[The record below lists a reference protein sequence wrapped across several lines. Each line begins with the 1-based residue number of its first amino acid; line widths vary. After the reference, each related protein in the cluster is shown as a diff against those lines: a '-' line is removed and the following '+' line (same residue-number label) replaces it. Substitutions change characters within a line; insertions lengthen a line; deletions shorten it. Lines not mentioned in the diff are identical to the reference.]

1 MPLPKFFNLYKNNQT
16 AFHNLC
22 VHRTP
27 PAGIDQLLWN
37 GLKYCI
43 EKPLPKPNITKTLE
57 RLRDDIRLKYFWYKL
72 GAYDDGDYVTKLR
85 VKSTFKAK
93 EASPEIE
100 EALNQFEAK
109 VTTAVQQ
116 NLSGLKRKH
125 NLPTPQRKL
134 LKTLPDNYDFIQT
147 ATDKGV
153 GPAIM
158 ERSTYKLKNL
168 QEHLLKPSTY
178 KQLTKVQ
185 AERRMIAA
193 KYQFELLVNSNLKTL
208 SKEEKKYFHRCF
220 EEDRR
225 LPQYYGLPKVHK
237 TPWKMRPVVSTIN
250 SRLGDLSK
258 WVDYHLQ
265 RVVHL
270 CPCYLKD
277 SKSLIKKLRA
287 LGKLPPT
294 AFIMTA
300 DAVSMYTN
308 IDTTH
313 GLQVMEAWFK
323 LHAREL
329 PADFP
334 TKMVLSAIKLVM
346 HNNVFQFDDT
356 YWLQLTGTAM
366 GTSLACMYATIY
378 FSYQEE
384 TKILPVYSNKYVVPA
399 RLMPKLPAPV
409 PTLPEPPL
417 LLHARLID
425 DAIQIWDFAKLPGH
439 LRATLHH
446 HMEQQL
452 QFGSLDWEATA
463 PSKSVDFLDLTIKL
477 EPDGSFSTKTY
488 VKEMNLHL
496 YIPPGSAHPK
506 GVLKSLIFGTLQRYW
521 SQNSK
526 RGDFLSAASAF
537 YGHLLNRGYHP
548 KALTPL
554 FLEAARTINHKAN
567 RSASEETEWD
577 HLPCSSHGRL
587 FIHWECHPRDVGRR
601 AIRQLFEETLAPA
614 LSEAGLPARQL
625 TIAYSTPKNLA
636 QCLTKT
642 QLSDPAGT
650 RVSDYIGLATSNQ
663 PTSDS

>member
-1 MPLPKFFNLYKNNQT
+1 MPLNKFFNLYKSNQT

-22 VHRTP
+22 VHKTP
-27 PAGIDQLLWN
+27 PAGTAQLLWN

-43 EKPLPKPNITKTLE
+43 EKPLPKPNLQKTFE
-57 RLRDDIRLKYFWYKL
+57 RLRADVRLKYFWRQR
-72 GAYDDGDYVTKLR
+72 GEYDDGEYIKKLY
-85 VKSTFKAK
+85 VKSTFQAK

-100 EALNQFEAK
+100 AALNQFETK
-109 VTTAVQQ
+109 VTAAVRE
-116 NLSGLKRKH
+116 NLSRQKRKH
-125 NLPTPQRKL
+125 NLPAQQRKL
-134 LKTLPDNYDFIQT
+134 LKTLPDNYDFIHT

-178 KQLTKVQ
+178 RQLTKAQ
-185 AERRMIAA
+185 AESRINAA
-193 KYQFELLVNSNLKTL
+193 TYLFKLLVDSNLKIL
-208 SKEEKKYFHRCF
+208 SGEEKTYFRRCF
-220 EEDRR
+220 KEDRR
-225 LPQYYGLPKVHK
+225 IAPYHGLPKVHK

-250 SRLGDLSK
+250 TRLGDLSK

-294 AFIMTA
+294 AFIVTA

-313 GLQVMEAWFK
+313 GLQVMKAWFE
-323 LHAREL
+323 LHAHEI
-329 PADFP
+329 PVGFP
-334 TKMVLSAIKLVM
+334 TQMVLSAIKLVM

-366 GTSLACMYATIY
+366 GTNLACMYATIY
-378 FSYQEE
+378 FSYLEE
-384 TKILPVYSNKYVVPA
+384 TKLLPVYSNKYVVPA
-399 RLMPKLPAPV
+399 GMMPKLTAPV
-409 PTLPEPPL
+409 PSLAEPPL

-425 DAIQIWDFAKLPGH
+425 DAIQIWDFAKLPDH
-439 LRATLHH
+439 LRATLHL

-452 QFGSLDWEATA
+452 QFGILKWEATK
-463 PSKSVDFLDLTIKL
+463 PSKSIDFLDLTIKL
-477 EPDGSFSTKTY
+477 EPDGGFSTKTY
-488 VKEMNLHL
+488 VKDMNLHL

-526 RGDFLSAASAF
+526 RDDFLSAASAF
-537 YGHLLNRGYHP
+537 YGHLLNRGYTP
-548 KALTPL
+548 SMLTPL
-554 FLEAARTINHKAN
+554 FIGAAETSNHKAS
-567 RSASEETEWD
+567 RSAPEETEWD
-577 HLPCSSHGRL
+577 HIPRSSSGRL
-587 FIHWECHPRDVGRR
+587 FIHWDYHPRDVRR
-601 AIRQLFEETLAPA
+601 RTIRQMFEETLAPV
-614 LSEAGLPARQL
+614 LSEAGLPARRL

-636 QCLTKT
+636 KCLTKSRLT
-642 QLSDPAGT
+642 EPDGI
-650 RVSDYIGLATSNQ
+650 RVSDYIGLASQQ
-663 PTSDS
+663 PANL